1 MTKPVINRKW
11 RTDYKPQ
18 VGDIVKFHMFG
29 CRDRVGV
36 VLGIEKREEDYTTCK
51 VIEEGCLVS
60 YNNKGIIPIPEME
73 EILEKYGKL
82 YKIPVE
88 HKVYN
93 KFISHFASVS

>member
-36 VLGIEKREEDYTTCK
+36 VLGIEKREENYTTCK
-51 VIEEGCLVS
+51 VIEDGGLVS
-60 YNNKGIIPIPEME
+60 YNNKEPRWEPRYA
-73 EILEKYGKL
+73 LEKVDAKY
-82 YKIPVE
+82 
-88 HKVYN
+88 
-93 KFISHFASVS
+93 